1 MAFLLRSL
9 TRKAVHIVENFI
21 EKKSTDDY
29 AEEGNILFDNEEYDQ
44 AIKIWLEGL
53 ASLSKPINAQSE
65 AVWFQTSIADAF
77 FMQGKYEDAYPYL
90 WDAKSNLSGEGYCN
104 PFLMLRLGQ
113 CSYELGKED
122 AKEYLMRAYM
132 LAGEEIFESEDEK
145 YFDLIR
151 DMI

>member
-1 MAFLLRSL
+1 MALCLISVS
-9 TRKAVHIVENFI
+9 RKAVHIVENFI

-90 WDAKSNLSGEGYCN
+90 WDAKSNLSGEGYIN

-113 CSYELGKED
+113 CSHELGKEN
-122 AKEYLMRAYM
+122 AKEYL
-132 LAGEEIFESEDEK
+132 
-145 YFDLIR
+145 
-151 DMI
+151 